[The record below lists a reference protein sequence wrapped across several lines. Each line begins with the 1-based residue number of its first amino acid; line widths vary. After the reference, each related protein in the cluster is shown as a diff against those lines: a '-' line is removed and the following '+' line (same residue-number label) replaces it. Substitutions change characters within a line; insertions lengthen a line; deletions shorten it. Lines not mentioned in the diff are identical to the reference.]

1 MQSVPLACQVYVL
14 PPSAGCTLRAAPRV
28 RRRAQRPVLPACLN
42 AWRIRGLGSNGTVNR
57 LKRSEVSPS
66 RFAEFERE
74 LKRDIWLG
82 VNVPTYFL
90 GGTAWDA
97 SEVTGKPNA

>member
-1 MQSVPLACQVYVL
+1 MPSLRPAAVRGLHTPHCLTRPETSTASSFIGRPRCLA
-14 PPSAGCTLRAAPRV
+14 
-28 RRRAQRPVLPACLN
+28 N
-42 AWRIRGLGSNGTVNR
+42 WGLGSNGTVNR